1 MRVCTDAEFFAGLT
15 PIQDSGTRSRPTGTN
30 RVAFS
35 AVILL
40 AMIPSVTIAIPWSI
54 MSEMGHKR
62 KCPRLRCMSVLPSR
76 ADIVRPP
83 RPVSFVPILLQKS
96 FWGDERTFLEP
107 LVRLLAAT

>member
-54 MSEMGHKR
+54 MSELGQNR
-62 KCPRLRCMSVLPSR
+62 KCLGRRGMSVLPPT
-76 ADIVRPP
+76 ADIGTPTAQVR
-83 RPVSFVPILLQKS
+83 FVPS
-96 FWGDERTFLEP
+96 PE
-107 LVRLLAAT
+107 VS